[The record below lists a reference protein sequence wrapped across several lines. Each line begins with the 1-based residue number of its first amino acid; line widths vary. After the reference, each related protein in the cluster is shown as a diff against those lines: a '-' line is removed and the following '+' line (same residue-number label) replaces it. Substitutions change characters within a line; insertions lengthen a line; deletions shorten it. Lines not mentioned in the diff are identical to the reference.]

1 MYLHKSREKR
11 GIFRTQK
18 QNELMQHQQY
28 FNNLFNAIFN
38 KEMQA
43 PFCNKTFVCDG
54 KRGRRG
60 KAGPRGL
67 KGNRGPKGPPGAK
80 GDIGPSGP
88 AGIKGAKGDTG
99 PRGPP
104 GLSIEKARITMKP
117 SDASVVEGTSATFT
131 CEAKGNPKPDIS
143 WFHNNR
149 EIKSDDKNIKIID
162 NIGLEIENVSASDNG
177 TITCVADN
185 IIGKDKTSAQLIVL
199 TKPFVTVNPKRLS
212 ATASLRYEIKCRA
225 TGSPT
230 PVITWMK
237 LGGIMPNDA
246 QIDGSLIFQSIKTE
260 DSGTYSCTARN
271 KVGSM
276 QAAMVILV
284 QVKLGNQLS
293 DQRIKFEDELKTMKT
308 MVISLGLK
316 SKLGS
321 TMEPNKDIMYLHK
334 SREKRGIFRTQKQN
348 ELIQHQQ
355 YFNNLFNAF
364 FNKEMQAPFCNKTFV
379 CIGKRGRRGKA
390 GPRGMKGNR
399 GPKGPP
405 GAKGDIGPS
414 GPAGIKGAK
423 GDIGPRGPPGL
434 SIEKTRITMKPSDA
448 SVVQGTS
455 AKFTCEA
462 KGNPKPDIS
471 WFHNK
476 RKIKS
481 DDKNIK
487 IIDNIGLEIENVLVN
502 DNGTITC
509 VADNI
514 IGKDKTSAQLIVL
527 TKPFVTVNPKRLSAT
542 ASLRYEIKCT
552 ATGSPTPVITWKKLG
567 GIMSTDAQ
575 IDVNGSLIFQ
585 NIKTED
591 SGAYSCTARNKVGSM
606 QAATVILVQ
615 DAKFKDCKELYA
627 ADLQGSAGYA
637 KYSQFKVGPERG
649 NYKLEVS
656 GFTGNGGDSLSYHNN
671 MQFSTKDKDNDQYG
685 GNCARLHQ
693 GAWWYKRCHDSNLNG
708 LHPSKGVVSTGSG
721 ISWLKGMAN
730 MIQLSSLK

>member
-88 AGIKGAKGDTG
+88 AGIKGPKGDIG

-143 WFHNNR
+143 WFHNKR
-149 EIKSDDKNIKIID
+149 EIKNDDKNIKIIE
-162 NIGLEIENVSASDNG
+162 NIGLEIENVSVSDNG

-199 TKPFVTVNPKRLS
+199 TKPFVAVNPKRLS

-230 PVITWMK
+230 PVITWKK

-260 DSGTYSCTARN
+260 DSGTYICTAKN
-271 KVGSM
+271 KLGSM
-276 QAAMVILV
+276 QAAM
-284 QVKLGNQLS
+284 
-293 DQRIKFEDELKTMKT
+293 
-308 MVISLGLK
+308 
-316 SKLGS
+316 
-321 TMEPNKDIMYLHK
+321 
-334 SREKRGIFRTQKQN
+334 
-348 ELIQHQQ
+348 
-355 YFNNLFNAF
+355 
-364 FNKEMQAPFCNKTFV
+364 
-379 CIGKRGRRGKA
+379 
-390 GPRGMKGNR
+390 
-399 GPKGPP
+399 
-405 GAKGDIGPS
+405 
-414 GPAGIKGAK
+414 
-423 GDIGPRGPPGL
+423 
-434 SIEKTRITMKPSDA
+434 
-448 SVVQGTS
+448 
-455 AKFTCEA
+455 
-462 KGNPKPDIS
+462 
-471 WFHNK
+471 
-476 RKIKS
+476 
-481 DDKNIK
+481 
-487 IIDNIGLEIENVLVN
+487 
-502 DNGTITC
+502 
-509 VADNI
+509 
-514 IGKDKTSAQLIVL
+514 
-527 TKPFVTVNPKRLSAT
+527 
-542 ASLRYEIKCT
+542 
-552 ATGSPTPVITWKKLG
+552 
-567 GIMSTDAQ
+567 
-575 IDVNGSLIFQ
+575 
-585 NIKTED
+585 
-591 SGAYSCTARNKVGSM
+591 
-606 QAATVILVQ
+606 VILVQ

-627 ADLQGSAGYA
+627 AGERRNGIYAIKMADGTLLKVYCDMETHGGGWTVFQRRVDGSVDFYRGWSDYKRGFGDLKGNFWLGLDYINQLTASGTSLRIDLKDLQGSTGYA

-656 GFTGNGGDSLSYHNN
+656 GFTGDRGNSLSYQKN
-671 MQFSTKDKDNDQYG
+671 MQFSTKDKDNDQDSR
-685 GNCARLHQ
+685 NCARTYH
-693 GAWWYKRCHDSNLNG
+693 GAWWYRGCHYSNLNG
-708 LHPSKGVVSTGSG
+708 LHPSKGVVSTASG
-721 ISWLKGMAN
+721 ISWYTWKGKYDTIKFSEMK
-730 MIQLSSLK
+730 LR